1 MAVRRGASQR
11 AVARRFGVGLGTV
24 QRALA
29 RAGDDRLDRVD
40 WTDRSHRP
48 RHVRQTAAEL
58 ETRIVDLRQ
67 ELKTASALGEYG
79 GAAIARALEAE
90 GRRPPP
96 VRTINRV
103 LARRGAF
110 DARHR
115 VRRPAPPPG
124 WYLPRVATGLAEL
137 DSWDFVEGLV
147 LQGGPEVEVL
157 NVIALHSGLIGS
169 WPDLPYTAVRT
180 LDVMLNHW
188 REAGLPDFAQF
199 DNDTRF
205 QGAHQHRD
213 VVSRVMR
220 LCLHLGVTPVFTVP
234 REHGFQNRLE
244 NFNGRW
250 QAKVWS
256 RFHHDSLVALQ
267 ARSIAY
273 VQAARVRLAARFEAL
288 PDRRRMPPSFALNLQ
303 APLHGQLIFLRRT
316 TESGTV
322 DVLQRRFLVDPAWP
336 HRLVRCEVD
345 LAAHCIRFYR
355 LRRRAPTEQPLV
367 AEVPYQLPRR
377 RFKE

>member
-1 MAVRRGASQR
+1 
-11 AVARRFGVGLGTV
+11 LGTV
-24 QRALA
+24 QRALE
-29 RAGDDRLDRVD
+29 RTGDQRLDRVD
-40 WTDRSHRP
+40 WADRSHRP
-48 RHVRQTAAEL
+48 HRVRRTASEL
-58 ETRIVDLRQ
+58 ETRIVELRQ
-67 ELKTASALGEYG
+67 ELKTTSALGEYG
-79 GAAIARALEAE
+79 AAAIARALEAQ
-90 GRRPPP
+90 GYRLPA
-96 VRTINRV
+96 VRTIHRV
-103 LARRGAF
+103 LARAGAL

-124 WYLPRVATGLAEL
+124 WYLPRVAAGLAEL

-157 NVIALHSGLIGS
+157 NVIALQSGLIGS
-169 WPDLPYTAVRT
+169 WPALPYTAART
-180 LDVMLNHW
+180 LDVMLTHW
-188 REAGLPDFAQF
+188 REVGLPDFAQF

-213 VVSRVMR
+213 VISRVMR

-250 QAKVWS
+250 QAKVWG
-256 RFHHDSLVALQ
+256 RFHHDSLAALQ

-273 VQAARVRLAARFEAL
+273 VQAARARLPARREAL
-288 PDRRRMPPSFALNLQ
+288 PDRRPIPSGFALDLQ
-303 APLHGQLIFLRRT
+303 APLHGQIIFLRRT
-316 TESGTV
+316 TEGGSV
-322 DVLQRRFLVDPAWP
+322 ELLQHRFLIDPAWP

-345 LAAHCIRFYR
+345 LDAHHIRFYR
-355 LRRRAPTEQPLV
+355 LRRRAPAEQPLV
-367 AEVPYQLPRR
+367 AEVPYALPRR